1 MTSLFAFRQIVTGSC
16 FLQTTD
22 LISMYVGLSMFPCVR
37 HNGPVHESRGA
48 ESAQETI
55 ARCPLAV

>member
-1 MTSLFAFRQIVTGSC
+1 M
-16 FLQTTD
+16 TD
-22 LISMYVGLSMFPCVR
+22 LISMYVGLSMFSFVR
-37 HNGPVHESRGA
+37 HNGPVHGSRSA